1 LPKTLCRLTKAQLD
15 GACGDDRFDQDFF
28 IDLIFADV
36 QTEGDGATPAHSEGV
51 ALNEEDRQ
59 AYEDMLHRDEAFWV
73 DIEARKE
80 RLQKQREEQMKK
92 RKEREAA
99 RLAEEAAAA
108 AAAADAAAA
117 AAANAEAEAQ
127 QLKKAQA
134 TSKTSSFSIEADD
147 EPSDKKKVSRRGSWN
162 EEKDK
167 ELMSE
172 LESLTSG
179 ALAKVAND
187 ESLLRGDL
195 EEKAL
200 LPSTSTADSAAL
212 DQESVVGLA
221 KEFEDIKKLEA
232 ELGLESFSNN
242 LSPTNLDLLDAEL
255 EGLGGLSPTA
265 GAGAKSSKKRGKD
278 DEDVLNFDADD
289 FDELEEYLSGLS
301 SK

>member
-1 LPKTLCRLTKAQLD
+1 
-15 GACGDDRFDQDFF
+15 
-28 IDLIFADV
+28 
-36 QTEGDGATPAHSEGV
+36 
-51 ALNEEDRQ
+51 
-59 AYEDMLHRDEAFWV
+59 
-73 DIEARKE
+73 
-80 RLQKQREEQMKK
+80 
-92 RKEREAA
+92 
-99 RLAEEAAAA
+99 
-108 AAAADAAAA
+108 
-117 AAANAEAEAQ
+117 
-127 QLKKAQA
+127 
-134 TSKTSSFSIEADD
+134 
-147 EPSDKKKVSRRGSWN
+147 
-162 EEKDK
+162 
-167 ELMSE
+167 MSE
-172 LESLTSG
+172 LESLTSD

-301 SK
+301 SKQRNIDYHSAATKSQQEMTQSSAAVVAVTPTWQNPYVEVIRYGLAHANVGWQQHGDVVQATDRQIQKNVFKIRGTIAATNYVRFPREVSKSNQGLGLTGRYVYIQLRRARGQQATLHLDLLTAKKSALRFSFSSMFSGLRSSGSVLRVPLE